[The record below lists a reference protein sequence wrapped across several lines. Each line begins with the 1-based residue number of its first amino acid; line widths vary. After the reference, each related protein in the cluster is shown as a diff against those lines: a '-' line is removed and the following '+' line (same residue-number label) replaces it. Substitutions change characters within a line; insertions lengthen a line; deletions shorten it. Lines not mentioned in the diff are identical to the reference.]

1 MRPDKMSCALST
13 NSKTVRCDKAFRN
26 GTFKTKQYQSKSK
39 STSAPGKHL
48 AKNHQQVEPR
58 RSRAYHTLSPTAGGG
73 EETDAEG
80 GAGEGPVPNDTRG
93 EFSILCSSAAVV

>member
-1 MRPDKMSCALST
+1 MRCE
-13 NSKTVRCDKAFRN
+13 KAFRN

-39 STSAPGKHL
+39 STSAPGKHWRKTTNKL
-48 AKNHQQVEPR
+48 SRVV
-58 RSRAYHTLSPTAGGG
+58 SRAYHTLSPTAGGG